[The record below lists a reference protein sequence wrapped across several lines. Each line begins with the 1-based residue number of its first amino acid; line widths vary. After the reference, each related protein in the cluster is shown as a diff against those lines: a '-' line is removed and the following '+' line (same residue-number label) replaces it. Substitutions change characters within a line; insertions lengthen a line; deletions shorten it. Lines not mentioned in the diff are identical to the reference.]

1 MRDPQTVGTRTL
13 GFSLPADQFRAM
25 NVYASKHGMSV
36 RDFMAHIVESYLD
49 SMKATPTK

>member
-25 NVYASKHGMSV
+25 SVCAREHGMSI
-36 RDFMAHIVESYLD
+36 RDFMAYVVDSYL
-49 SMKATPTK
+49 KTAK